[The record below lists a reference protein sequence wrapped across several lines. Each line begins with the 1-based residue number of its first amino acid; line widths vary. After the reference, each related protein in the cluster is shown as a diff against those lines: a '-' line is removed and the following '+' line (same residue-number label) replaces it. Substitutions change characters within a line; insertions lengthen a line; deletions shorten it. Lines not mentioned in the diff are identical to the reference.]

1 MRYLTLTIFLAAILG
16 FAGCSDADNAG
27 GEAGDGAGAMDE
39 MSTDEGA
46 MDEGSMEEMSMEESG
61 TPQWA
66 TLEQNV
72 VHSE

>member
-27 GEAGDGAGAMDE
+27 GDAGDGAGAMDE

-46 MDEGSMEEMSMEESG
+46 MEEMSMEESG

-66 TLEQNV
+66 TLEHDV